1 MWLFSNIPFTP
12 VARLKFQ
19 SKKQVA
25 NLNFV
30 EAYDSGE
37 HQCISDDI
45 VATWT
50 CKQAECGEQLET
62 IVFP

>member
-1 MWLFSNIPFTP
+1 
-12 VARLKFQ
+12 
-19 SKKQVA
+19 VA